1 VGAHELAPTPISLKS
16 RELSVATIENTPII
30 TAAALVTVARI
41 PGDTAPS
48 VTSQRSRPSRRP
60 RPARSSGAC
69 LLGLDASACTLA
81 MAQAVRHDVPN
92 P

>member
-60 RPARSSGAC
+60 RPACSSGAH
-69 LLGLDASACTLA
+69 LLGLDASG
-81 MAQAVRHDVPN
+81 
-92 P
+92 